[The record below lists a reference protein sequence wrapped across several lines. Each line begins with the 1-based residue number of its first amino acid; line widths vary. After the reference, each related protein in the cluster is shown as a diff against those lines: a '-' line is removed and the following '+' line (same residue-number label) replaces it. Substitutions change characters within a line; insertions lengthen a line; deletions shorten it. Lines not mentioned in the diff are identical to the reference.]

1 MSSPVAPLAR
11 LAVVEDDESI
21 RELLAAGLRFARYD
35 IATAATGA
43 DAMALVARHHPDLI
57 VLDVNLP
64 DLDGFEVCRRLRTA
78 GNDVPIIFLTA
89 RRDVE
94 DLRAGFAGGGDDYL
108 TKPFSLDEL
117 TFRIEAVL
125 RRAVNRNAT
134 SASPRLVCGHA
145 EIDEAACRVWSAG
158 IEISLTPTEYR
169 MLRYL
174 MANVEQVVSR
184 TQILEHVWSYDYD
197 GDWQIIETYVSSLRK
212 KLEGN
217 ALPRIIHTIRGIGYS
232 ARRPA
237 TA

>member
-1 MSSPVAPLAR
+1 
-11 LAVVEDDESI
+11 
-21 RELLAAGLRFARYD
+21 
-35 IATAATGA
+35 
-43 DAMALVARHHPDLI
+43 
-57 VLDVNLP
+57 
-64 DLDGFEVCRRLRTA
+64 
-78 GNDVPIIFLTA
+78 
-89 RRDVE
+89 
-94 DLRAGFAGGGDDYL
+94 
-108 TKPFSLDEL
+108 
-117 TFRIEAVL
+117 
-125 RRAVNRNAT
+125 
-134 SASPRLVCGHA
+134 VCGHA